1 MSDFNTLHNRAVWFD
16 VPVADLPRGETH
28 DDLADAE
35 SPAPEAQE
43 LQPDRLTVFVQI
55 EDHSRRDL
63 E

>member
-1 MSDFNTLHNRAVWFD
+1 
-16 VPVADLPRGETH
+16 VADLPRGETH

-43 LQPDRLTVFVQI
+43 LQPDRLTLFVQI